1 MRFLKKLFGSE
12 KPMVI
17 PEPQDRL
24 TDEVSYDLT
33 PDKISSIMA
42 AANSGNVQD
51 QVRLADEILEKNAD
65 VIQAFN
71 TRRDAVMGLPWH
83 IEHEDQ
89 KLAGQLENMLRSC
102 GDGDEVDSFEDM
114 LLDMLGA
121 ILPGF
126 AVSEILWQAGGNLAG
141 FRHIPQRNFT
151 FVDSLTPKLVTAD
164 EPLGVVLP
172 RQRIIYHKR
181 RFHGSDP
188 ARGGLIRPLAWLHCF
203 KHVGEKDLLSF
214 VERHGMPFVAAKV
227 DPTSFDKEKNLIK
240 KLVRSFGSSGGG
252 VFTKAVELELLE
264 SHSTGD
270 VYFRLL
276 DYIASAVNK
285 VILGQTASSGDAS
298 GWSKGDA
305 QSQVRQDILEADCRI
320 LQRLIDTQL
329 LKPYMAYNYG
339 ADHALP
345 HFVIDSS
352 PPEDKEK
359 IAGVVK
365 ILHDAGFET
374 DIEQI
379 SSLVG
384 LKLKRKNALPD
395 AAAFAAEPPPPTELT
410 QWLGPVAEALSD
422 VSDPSELSGLSDK
435 FGSSAA
441 FEETFAQKMM
451 QSYTEGG
458 KNGDQN

>member
-1 MRFLKKLFGSE
+1 
-12 KPMVI
+12 MVT
-17 PEPQDRL
+17 PEPPDRCV
-24 TDEVSYDLT
+24 DEVSYNLT
-33 PDKISSIMA
+33 PEKISSIMTV
-42 AANSGNVQD
+42 ANSGDVRD
-51 QVRLADEILEKNAD
+51 QVRLSDEILEKNSD
-65 VIQAFN
+65 IIQAFN

-83 IEHEDQ
+83 IEHEDS
-89 KLAGQLENMLRSC
+89 KLAEKIENMLRSC
-102 GDGDEVDSFEDM
+102 GDGDEADSFEDM
-114 LLDMLGA
+114 LQDMLGA

-126 AVSEILWQAGGNLAG
+126 AVCEILWLPGGALAG
-141 FRHIPQRNFT
+141 FHHIPQRHFT
-151 FVDSLTPKLVTAD
+151 FADGFMPKLITA
-164 EPLGVVLP
+164 ENPLGIVLP
-172 RQRIIYHKR
+172 RERLIYHKR

-188 ARGGLIRPLAWLHCF
+188 VRGGLIRPLAWLHCF
-203 KHVGEKDLLSF
+203 KHIGEKDLLSF

-227 DPTSFDKEKNLIK
+227 DSTSFDKEKNLIK
-240 KLVRSFGSSGGG
+240 RLVRSFGSSGGG

-264 SHSTGD
+264 CHSTGD
-270 VYFRLL
+270 VYFKLL

-395 AAAFAAEPPPPTELT
+395 AAAFAAESPPPTELT

-441 FEETFAQKMM
+441 FEETFAQKML
-451 QSYTEGG
+451 QAYNEGG
-458 KNGDQN
+458 ASGNQDQD